1 MRKCF
6 REKNRRIKVLFRGM
20 ALLVTAM
27 LALFLVHF
35 FADKK
40 SVSFQDSITPMQSEA
55 LHEHE
60 ITYYTENYPGIYK
73 EELQCIFGD
82 TLQIGKKRTIEVEGE
97 YCDCGISSNGYVYD
111 EWDLTYQD
119 EQGRTF
125 TVCMDNRGLDSI
137 SEWQIKWLLAQLE
150 TYYMEEYVW
159 EYFEDGVLETE
170 EHKTYCKVKLISGFG
185 VGSSDEVLQAEID
198 QKKIEVKKYYVE
210 LLEKLSQKEYMI
222 CLPGIDYDNIFH
234 KYPIYADFFLSI
246 SVLEGSTEEKEEYEL
261 ALEETLFSM
270 VDALN
275 KDTKN
280 EKIVPRHEEHL
291 YFCLDVYDV
300 YRESFW

>member
-1 MRKCF
+1 
-6 REKNRRIKVLFRGM
+6 M

-60 ITYYTENYPGIYK
+60 ITYYTENYPEIYK

-111 EWDLTYQD
+111 
-119 EQGRTF
+119 
-125 TVCMDNRGLDSI
+125 
-137 SEWQIKWLLAQLE
+137 
-150 TYYMEEYVW
+150 
-159 EYFEDGVLETE
+159 
-170 EHKTYCKVKLISGFG
+170 
-185 VGSSDEVLQAEID
+185 
-198 QKKIEVKKYYVE
+198 
-210 LLEKLSQKEYMI
+210 
-222 CLPGIDYDNIFH
+222 
-234 KYPIYADFFLSI
+234 
-246 SVLEGSTEEKEEYEL
+246 
-261 ALEETLFSM
+261 
-270 VDALN
+270 
-275 KDTKN
+275 
-280 EKIVPRHEEHL
+280 
-291 YFCLDVYDV
+291 V